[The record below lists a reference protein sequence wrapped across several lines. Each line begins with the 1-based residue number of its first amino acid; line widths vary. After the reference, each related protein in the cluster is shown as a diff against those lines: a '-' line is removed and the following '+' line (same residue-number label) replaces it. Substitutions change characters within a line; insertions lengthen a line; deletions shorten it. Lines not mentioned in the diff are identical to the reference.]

1 MRMQKAIWLLLV
13 SLGLSGCPTDT
24 EIHLYNNTDKAVQ
37 VVLLEKAVA
46 VPSNTSVTIG
56 GQSGEINLSELP
68 RGGDPRIRS
77 WPILKIQSGDDVFSH
92 DLIFDESTSDYILV
106 ERQGRK
112 IWLQLDR
119 FDRLFLVIPGVEIPT
134 TNSAMKYEV
143 KDSLE

>member
-1 MRMQKAIWLLLV
+1 MRMQKTMWLLLV

-24 EIHLYNNTDKAVQ
+24 VYHLYNNTDKAVQ
-37 VVLLEKAVA
+37 VVLLERTVA

-77 WPILKIQSGDDVFSH
+77 WSILKIQSGDDIFSH
-92 DLIFDESTSDYILV
+92 DLIFDESTSDYVLE

-143 KDSLE
+143 KDGLK